1 MDALKDSDMSV
12 EEKKRMGEMLQRLEI
27 ENPADSDDEYSD
39 DEQSLAER
47 LQGVDLDADPD
58 VVWERLTESERLE
71 FAQILKSENLGMLV
85 PSWKPWWMQH
95 DAELIEVVKQEGLDS
110 ISLGSSQSS
119 TSVPKAISS
128 IPKLSEILKNNEPSP
143 LVVYDIINV
152 IFSYSLLIRFYN
164 GEVTEFTIEL
174 AQHLLDISQALSAN
188 KNYTSTEEAVHSAIE
203 HVTKNLK
210 EAGNQRLNC
219 LQDVTHIL
227 LGKSPSHPLDYVEG
241 ALSDCWRIA
250 SSAKKSVAKD
260 SSQKQFQKQLFGCKK
275 KLEFHL
281 AWAAEF
287 LESFKIAAIEVQCL
301 HRTLLQEEQL
311 QRKVESSFDT
321 KIRKK
326 HSETKP
332 SKLIEEITK

>member
-1 MDALKDSDMSV
+1 MEALKDSDMSV

-39 DEQSLAER
+39 NEQSLAER
-47 LQGVDLDADPD
+47 LQGVDLDADDPD
-58 VVWERLTESERLE
+58 VVWERLTEAERLE

-85 PSWKPWWMQH
+85 SSWKPWWMQH
-95 DAELIEVVKQEGLDS
+95 DAELIKVVKQEGLDT

-203 HVTKNLK
+203 HVTK
-210 EAGNQRLNC
+210 
-219 LQDVTHIL
+219 
-227 LGKSPSHPLDYVEG
+227 
-241 ALSDCWRIA
+241 
-250 SSAKKSVAKD
+250 
-260 SSQKQFQKQLFGCKK
+260 
-275 KLEFHL
+275 
-281 AWAAEF
+281 
-287 LESFKIAAIEVQCL
+287 
-301 HRTLLQEEQL
+301 
-311 QRKVESSFDT
+311 
-321 KIRKK
+321 
-326 HSETKP
+326 
-332 SKLIEEITK
+332 